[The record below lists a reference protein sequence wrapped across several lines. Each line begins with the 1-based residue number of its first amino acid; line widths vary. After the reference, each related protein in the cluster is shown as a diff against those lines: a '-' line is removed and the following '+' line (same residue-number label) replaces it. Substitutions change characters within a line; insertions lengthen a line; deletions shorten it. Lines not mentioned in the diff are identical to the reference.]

1 MAQIL
6 STFALLLATSV
17 AIGSG
22 DPVGISDEVD
32 TDPGPGEVSIDG
44 VRWESLRAIAEFEAP
59 VVKAPGPWAADRQVQ
74 ISRSAEGI
82 RIGVTWE
89 LEAIEAGWVSGPLI
103 GPATGM
109 RVESVTW
116 RGGDLGVTST
126 PAGEEVALQ
135 MPAKSRG
142 ELKLVVFV
150 PADQLPGGVDGSIDL
165 WLMPAVRGELRLAGA
180 AAPEGRVAEL
190 VVSDGQA
197 RRMIEGRFWAG
208 EASLSLH
215 WVDAE
220 SAGDGSEGPLAVA
233 QSAVGLTFGDGEA
246 RGRARVSWLLRRGQ
260 LDRVAIDT
268 AGLGR
273 DLEVVGPNV
282 HEWVRNGD
290 RIDIELKEP
299 ADGRI
304 DVDLRWTQGLPDGAE
319 AQLAAPRIIPQQAYR
334 TESFMQIARDGELEV
349 LPALAGWSA
358 VASAELPEWA
368 SGYIEGTATATY
380 RQDGQDAGASFELL
394 RFVPLSGPP
403 VMVDVA
409 AYEIA
414 TTDEGRSLVHA
425 RYDVRNERA
434 SHLRVEL
441 PNGSRMLGVR
451 VNGETVT
458 PTRETSST
466 ENGQGWRIPLVRSLE
481 SVKGSLSFPVEVIF
495 IGEADSWEKKEAR
508 ELQLPALDAPVAISR
523 VQVYLP
529 PNYENRVEMGEFQR
543 VDDFSEGE
551 GITYGLGV
559 GASSEQVGR
568 ADELYREAL
577 SRWMEND
584 FRRAQSSLDELSQLG
599 ASNMNIEGLQANL
612 DLVQGRGEQDG
623 KKSGGEGQSAV
634 VSRRI
639 KDQANMRAAD
649 DKIALHEKAREADE
663 LEAQGQYDKAEQ
675 KLAEAKELGDRLA
688 MLEQTESQEQ
698 IVYNQALSSSSMRV
712 ADKKKRKVSRE
723 SEATKRGGKGDKDKD
738 SVADFEDDDVE
749 GEVLAPEGTVSP
761 ARARSS
767 VSTESGAM
775 AGPLGGEFAG
785 PPLSPEPMP
794 TPEEPA
800 PISIRMD
807 ETKSMPIG
815 NATSRDFTAVVEEE
829 EMSFETQDL
838 RAEPGH
844 KKPARGGRGG
854 QGKASKRADVSKQD
868 EAPQPIEPVQDPN
881 AALAAPVASASA
893 VSVHVPAVG
902 EAVLYQ
908 HMLLPEGKAL
918 TVHLEARRHK
928 PSKRKSK

>member
-1 MAQIL
+1 
-6 STFALLLATSV
+6 
-17 AIGSG
+17 
-22 DPVGISDEVD
+22 
-32 TDPGPGEVSIDG
+32 
-44 VRWESLRAIAEFEAP
+44 
-59 VVKAPGPWAADRQVQ
+59 
-74 ISRSAEGI
+74 
-82 RIGVTWE
+82 
-89 LEAIEAGWVSGPLI
+89 
-103 GPATGM
+103 
-109 RVESVTW
+109 
-116 RGGDLGVTST
+116 
-126 PAGEEVALQ
+126 
-135 MPAKSRG
+135 
-142 ELKLVVFV
+142 
-150 PADQLPGGVDGSIDL
+150 
-165 WLMPAVRGELRLAGA
+165 
-180 AAPEGRVAEL
+180 
-190 VVSDGQA
+190 
-197 RRMIEGRFWAG
+197 
-208 EASLSLH
+208 
-215 WVDAE
+215 
-220 SAGDGSEGPLAVA
+220 
-233 QSAVGLTFGDGEA
+233 
-246 RGRARVSWLLRRGQ
+246 
-260 LDRVAIDT
+260 
-268 AGLGR
+268 
-273 DLEVVGPNV
+273 
-282 HEWVRNGD
+282 
-290 RIDIELKEP
+290 
-299 ADGRI
+299 
-304 DVDLRWTQGLPDGAE
+304 
-319 AQLAAPRIIPQQAYR
+319 
-334 TESFMQIARDGELEV
+334 
-349 LPALAGWSA
+349 LPALSGWSA

-380 RQDGQDAGASFELL
+380 RHDSDDAGASFELL

-441 PNGSRMLGVR
+441 PKGSRMLGVR
-451 VNGETVT
+451 VSGETVT
-458 PTRETSST
+458 PTREADVNTLV
-466 ENGQGWRIPLVRSLE
+466 WRIPLVRSLE
-481 SVKGSLSFPVEVIF
+481 SVNGSLSFPVEVIF
-495 IGEADSWEKKEAR
+495 IGEADGWKKKESR
-508 ELQLPALDAPVAISR
+508 ELQLPALDAPVAVSR
-523 VQVYLP
+523 VRVYLP
-529 PNYENRVEMGEFQR
+529 PNYHNRVAMGDFQR
-543 VDDFSEGE
+543 VHDFSEGE

-577 SRWMEND
+577 SGWMEND

-623 KKSGGEGQSAV
+623 KESGGEGQSAV

-698 IVYNQALSSSSMRV
+698 IVYNQVLSSSSMRV

-738 SVADFEDDDVE
+738 SVADFEDDGVE
-749 GEVLAPEGTVSP
+749 GEVLAPEGSASP
-761 ARARSS
+761 ARGRSYS
-767 VSTESGAM
+767 GSGAM
-775 AGPLGGEFAG
+775 AGPISGEFAG

-800 PISIRMD
+800 EIGISMD
-807 ETKSMPIG
+807 EPKSIPIG
-815 NATSRDFTAVVEEE
+815 NATSRDFTAVVDEEE
-829 EMSFETQDL
+829 LSFETQDL
-838 RAEPGH
+838 RTESAPG
-844 KKPARGGRGG
+844 KIRRGGRGG
-854 QGKASKRADVSKQD
+854 QRKDSKPADAPKQD
-868 EAPQPIEPVQDPN
+868 EAPKPVEPAADPN
-881 AALAAPVASASA
+881 AALAGPVASASA

>member
-1 MAQIL
+1 MAQVF
-6 STFALLLATSV
+6 STFALILATTV
-17 AIGSG
+17 AIWPD
-22 DPVGISDEVD
+22 DPVGISDSVEM
-32 TDPGPGEVSIDG
+32 DPGPGEVSIDG
-44 VRWESLRAIAEFEAP
+44 VRWESLRALGEHEEP
-59 VVKAPGPWAADRQVQ
+59 VVKPPGPWAADRQVQ
-74 ISRSAEGI
+74 IERAIDGVRIRS
-82 RIGVTWE
+82 TWK
-89 LEAIEAGWVSGPLI
+89 LEALEAGWWTGPLI
-103 GPATGM
+103 GPVPGM

-116 RGGDLGVTST
+116 RGRDLGVTST
-126 PAGEEVALQ
+126 PAGEEVSVQ
-135 MPAKSRG
+135 MTAKSRG
-142 ELKLVVFV
+142 ELELVVFV
-150 PADQLPGGVDGSIDL
+150 PADQLPGGVDGSIDV
-165 WLMPAVRGELRLAGA
+165 WLKPAVRGELRLAKA

-190 VVSDGQA
+190 VVEGQA
-197 RRMIEGRFWAG
+197 RRMIDGRFWAG
-208 EASLSLH
+208 EAQLSLR
-215 WVDAE
+215 WVDAK
-220 SAGDGSEGPLAVA
+220 AVTDQLEGPLAVA
-233 QSAVGLTFGDGEA
+233 QSAVGLTFGDGEV

-260 LDRVAIDT
+260 LDSVTIDT

-299 ADGRI
+299 VDGRL

-319 AQLAAPRIIPQQAYR
+319 AQLAAPRIVPQQAYR
-334 TESFMQIARDGELEV
+334 TESYMQLARDGELEV
-349 LPALAGWSA
+349 LPALSGWSA
-358 VASAELPEWA
+358 VARAELPEWA
-368 SGYIEGTATATY
+368 GGYIEGTATATY
-380 RQDGQDAGASFELL
+380 RRDGEDPGASFELL

-458 PTRETSST
+458 PTRDASSAIT
-466 ENGQGWRIPLVRSLE
+466 NTDAWRVPLVRSLE

-495 IGEADSWEKKEAR
+495 ISEAESWEKKEAR
-508 ELQLPALDAPVAISR
+508 DLQLPALDAPVGVSR
-523 VQVYLP
+523 VRVYLP
-529 PNYENRVEMGEFQR
+529 PNYENRVDMFDFHT
-543 VDDFSEGE
+543 VPDFSEGE

-559 GASSEQVGR
+559 GSTSAEMLR

-577 SRWMEND
+577 ARWMEND

-599 ASNMNIEGLQANL
+599 ASNANIAGLQGNL
-612 DLVQGRGEQDG
+612 DLVQGRADKADEDG
-623 KKSGGEGQSAV
+623 GDGQSAV

-649 DKIALHEKAREADE
+649 DKIALHERTREAEE
-663 LEAQGQYDKAEQ
+663 LEAQGEYDEAEL

-688 MLEQTESQEQ
+688 LLEQSESQEQ
-698 IVYNQALSSSSMRV
+698 VVYNQSLSSKSARV

-723 SEATKRGGKGDKDKD
+723 SAATKGGKKG
-738 SVADFEDDDVE
+738 SFYDFEEDGIE
-749 GEVLAPEGTVSP
+749 GELLTPEGANLQDP
-761 ARARSS
+761 AGNAVAAPSDGEVAEPPPMS
-767 VSTESGAM
+767 EPISGS
-775 AGPLGGEFAG
+775 GEMTTTFG
-785 PPLSPEPMP
+785 NEE
-794 TPEEPA
+794 EEPVMIDMEEA
-800 PISIRMD
+800 KPLPVGAD
-807 ETKSMPIG
+807 
-815 NATSRDFTAVVEEE
+815 TSRDFTAVLDVQA
-829 EMSFETQDL
+829 SGKQ
-838 RAEPGH
+838 R
-844 KKPARGGRGG
+844 RGGRGK
-854 QGKASKRADVSKQD
+854 GKQKLPEGTV
-868 EAPQPIEPVQDPN
+868 APEQAAQLMPAEPAPDPN
-881 AALAAPVASASA
+881 AALAGPVASASA
-893 VSVHVPAVG
+893 VSVHVPAIG